1 MTLDKQMITNVAI
14 GVGAA
19 TALYALYSFM
29 DSTLTKRHEKLD
41 EAEDEK
47 NARRPGQRTARARR
61 PLCLWRLRS
70 ALSDRIVPLD
80 AGRRGSD

>member
-1 MTLDKQMITNVAI
+1 MSHTMTLDKQMITNVAI

-41 EAEDEK
+41 EAED
-47 NARRPGQRTARARR
+47 A
-61 PLCLWRLRS
+61 LLWRLRTS
-70 ALSDRIVPLD
+70 WNTESEPEQLLWLN
-80 AGRRGSD
+80 

>member
-1 MTLDKQMITNVAI
+1 MSHTMTLDKQMITNVAI

-41 EAEDEK
+41 EAED
-47 NARRPGQRTARARR
+47 A
-61 PLCLWRLRS
+61 LLWRWRH
-70 ALSDRIVPLD
+70 
-80 AGRRGSD
+80 

>member
-1 MTLDKQMITNVAI
+1 MSHTMTLDKQMITNVAI

-61 PLCLWRLRS
+61 PLCPCGVC
-70 ALSDRIVPLD
+70 DRH
-80 AGRRGSD
+80 